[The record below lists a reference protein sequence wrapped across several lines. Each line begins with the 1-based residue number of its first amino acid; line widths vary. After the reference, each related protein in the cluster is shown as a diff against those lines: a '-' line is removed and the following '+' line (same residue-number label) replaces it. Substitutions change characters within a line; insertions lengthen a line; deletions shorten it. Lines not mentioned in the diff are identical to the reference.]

1 MTGGEEVCGGGGS
14 GGDGVRGR
22 EARGLQP
29 KGRRPDR
36 REREREVEGDSGPGG
51 GSLSSGHL
59 AGHGRARS
67 AGGPPARDGGEAR
80 GGGGAMWNTVDIGF
94 DDDETAWHGYNAQV
108 FGHGPSRSL
117 PPSREGGGYERE
129 RGAGRMDGRAGR
141 SGRIAGTSGSLL
153 LERSVRPLLP

>member
-1 MTGGEEVCGGGGS
+1 MGGGAGS
-14 GGDGVRGR
+14 GGDGREVWGR

-29 KGRRPDR
+29 KGRRPER
-36 REREREVEGDSGPGG
+36 RERESEVEGDGGSRG
-51 GSLSSGHL
+51 GSLSAGHL

-67 AGGPPARDGGEAR
+67 AGGPQPRDGGEAR

-94 DDDETAWHGYNAQV
+94 DDDENEWHGYNAQV

-117 PPSREGGGYERE
+117 PPSREGGGYEWE
-129 RGAGRMDGRAGR
+129 QRGAGRMDGRAGR
-141 SGRIAGTSGSLL
+141 SGRVPGSSGRLL